1 MSTMFPA
8 ALPRDAETRL
18 RALDASTSFIVQA
31 PAGSGKTELLIQ
43 RLLTLLAQVEEP
55 EEIVSITFTRKA
67 ASEMRERLIAALR
80 AAASGGDSIS
90 SAHARLTREL
100 AAAVLERDRQAD
112 WRLLEHPARLRIET
126 IDALASGFTRAMPW
140 LSRFGAMPEPVEDP
154 YPLYAVAASRTLRA
168 LGDAGAE
175 SDAIR
180 HLLVHLDNDV
190 ARASTL
196 IAQML
201 GRREQWL
208 PLVVGVADVSALRPV
223 LEGNLAAAVECE
235 LAVLRELAPAVFH
248 ECMPKMLRSKRPPR
262 EREEWREAAELLLV
276 QAGTW
281 RKKSPPQAKTFDRT
295 FQMLIGAL
303 NRDSCEA
310 FRIALKRA
318 MELPE
323 PKYDDA
329 QWAILESVFRI
340 LRLAAANVKAVFQAR
355 GQVDFVEIALAAL
368 QALGPSATEPTDL
381 ALAVGHKVRHL
392 LVDEFQDTSEI
403 QHELLM
409 RLTGAWESGSERQQT
424 LFTVGDPM
432 QSIYRFRHAEVGL
445 FLAAREHGLG
455 GSVALEPLELTTNF
469 RAQPQIV
476 DWVNRTFEAVF
487 PQEESAGIGA
497 VRYTA
502 SDAFRGGEGEAVT
515 LRVLAEQDDAAEAA
529 MIGALVEQARAM
541 NPDGKVAILVRAR
554 PHLRAITT
562 EFDRRGWR
570 YRAVQVT
577 TLAESAVVRDLLA
590 LTRALVHLADRPAWL
605 AILRAPWCGL
615 SLADLHAIA
624 GADHTST
631 IWTLIE
637 SPGLQLS
644 NDGAAR
650 LTRFK
655 AALIPVLKA
664 RRRMA
669 LRPWVEAA
677 WIRLG
682 GPACLASDAERED
695 AAAYLDLLAEFE
707 EGGDIAEFDR
717 LDARLKELFTKPDP
731 EADERLQVMTIHQAK
746 GLEFD
751 TVILPGLGKPPKRE
765 ENKLLLW
772 SNFGGRVLLAPVPA
786 AASNKR
792 GEDDPIYKFLERH
805 ERVKDAHESRRLLYV
820 AATRARE
827 RLHLIGHAKQTKDGP
842 KPVKGSLLEH
852 LWPLV
857 VQDSIVPVAGAAAA
871 VPVMRPILRL
881 AGDWVASTEGRVRDV
896 AWRRAERSAAA
907 DEPEVTFEWVGN
919 TLRHAGVVVHRLI
932 QRIARDGLAR
942 WDRAR
947 VEASRLE
954 IGAALES
961 LGTPPAEL
969 KGAVARVV
977 DAVAGMIEDPI
988 GRWTLEEHRDA
999 RSELALS
1006 AAFESRT
1013 VRVAIDRTF
1022 LDGDG
1027 VRWIVDYKTSAHEGA
1042 GVDGFLDNEVERYR
1056 GQLELY
1062 ARVLRLSE
1070 PADRVMRAG
1079 LYFPLLRAW
1088 RVVVP

>member
-8 ALPRDAETRL
+8 ALPQDAGTRR
-18 RALDASTSFIVQA
+18 RALDARTSFIVQA

-43 RLLTLLAQVEEP
+43 RLLTLLAQVDEP

-67 ASEMRERLIAALR
+67 ASEMRERLIAALQ
-80 AAASGGDSIS
+80 AASLGSDPVP

-100 AAAVLERDRQAD
+100 AAAVLERDRQTD

-154 YPLYAVAASRTLRA
+154 YPLYAAAASRTLRA
-168 LGDAGAE
+168 LGENGPE
-175 SDAIR
+175 SQAIR

-190 ARASTL
+190 ARASSL

-223 LEGNLAAAVECE
+223 LEGNLAAAVESE
-235 LAVLRELAPAVFH
+235 LAVLRELAPAAFH
-248 ECMPKMLRSKRPPR
+248 EFMPRMLRSKRTPR
-262 EREEWREAAELLLV
+262 DREEWREASALLIV
-276 QAGTW
+276 TAGTW
-281 RKKSPPQAKTFDRT
+281 RKKSPPQAKAFDRT
-295 FQMLIGAL
+295 FQTLIGTL
-303 NRDSCEA
+303 NRDSCEP
-310 FRIALKRA
+310 FRVALRRA
-318 MELPE
+318 LDLPE
-323 PKYDDA
+323 PKYNDA

-340 LRLAAANVKAVFQAR
+340 LKLAAANVKAVFQSR

-368 QALGPSATEPTDL
+368 QALGPSAAEPTDL

-409 RLTGAWESGSERQQT
+409 RLTGAWESGEQT

-455 GSVALEPLELTTNF
+455 GAVALEPLELTTNF

-487 PQEESAGIGA
+487 PQEESASVGA

-502 SDAFRGGEGEAVT
+502 SDAFRAAEGEAVT

-529 MIGALVEQARAM
+529 MIGSLVEQSRAADP
-541 NPDGKVAILVRAR
+541 NGKVAILVRAR
-554 PHLRAITT
+554 PHLKEITA

-637 SPGLQLS
+637 SPSLQLS
-644 NDGAAR
+644 CDGATR
-650 LTRFK
+650 LLRFK

-695 AAAYLDLLAEFE
+695 AAAYLDLLEEFE
-707 EGGDIAEFDR
+707 EGGDISEFDR
-717 LDARLKELFTKPDP
+717 LDARLSELYTKPDP

-772 SNFGGRVLLAPVPA
+772 SNFGDRVLLAPVPA
-786 AASNKR
+786 ASNRR

-805 ERVKDAHESRRLLYV
+805 ERTKDAHESRRLLYV

-827 RLHLIGHAKQTKDGP
+827 RLHLIGHAKQSKDGP

-852 LWPLV
+852 LWPLITP
-857 VQDSIVPVAGAAAA
+857 DLIVPVEGREAAFPAMRPNLRLPSDWSATAGA
-871 VPVMRPILRL
+871 
-881 AGDWVASTEGRVRDV
+881 RDV
-896 AWRRAERSAAA
+896 PWRREERSTA

-919 TLRHAGVVVHRLI
+919 TLRHAGVVVHRFI
-932 QRIARDGLAR
+932 QRIAKEGLAR

-947 VEASRLE
+947 VEASKPE
-954 IGAALES
+954 IAAALES
-961 LGTPPAEL
+961 LGTPPADV
-969 KGAVARVV
+969 KSAADRVV
-977 DAVAGMIEDPI
+977 DAVAGMLEDRM
-988 GRWTLEEHRDA
+988 GRWTLEAHRDA
-999 RSELALS
+999 RSELELT

-1022 LDGDG
+1022 VDDDG
-1027 VRWIVDYKTSAHEGA
+1027 VRWIIDYKTSAHEGA
-1042 GVDGFLDNEVERYR
+1042 DVEAFLDNEIERYR
-1056 GQLELY
+1056 GQLEVY
-1062 ARVLRLSE
+1062 ARVMRMSE
-1070 PADRVMRAG
+1070 PATTPIRTG

-1088 RVVVP
+1088 RIVVT